1 MLCLWL
7 QFAIQNV
14 DYLQM
19 TRNKPDFVWSVS
31 ASLCQ
36 PGICKLVQSCSK
48 FSWWSV
54 CWGSVYW
61 GYCLQEVVHTK
72 CFKVTRTRQYTS
84 SFVNKNCADLLAVP
98 LMYIFQDISV
108 DFQYGGR
115 LFFKNGSNYISA
127 INWDMSTKF
136 GLLID
141 FDLLK
146 AATSTNAKPEI
157 LLLRFGRRIALS
169 RWRPRPLNTIPTV
182 DNTASKETASKRACI
197 RFIQLV
203 CMTPRYWRGT

>member
-1 MLCLWL
+1 MSLSKNAVVINIRKDKAQYQKSLVRKMKRSPKMFYTVTFEVSKEMMFLWL

-36 PGICKLVQSCSK
+36 PGICGLVQSCSK

-84 SFVNKNCADLLAVP
+84 SFVKKNCADLLPVP
-98 LMYIFQDISV
+98 LMYIFQDISG
-108 DFQYGGR
+108 Q
-115 LFFKNGSNYISA
+115 FFTWYLEISYC
-127 INWDMSTKF
+127 DS
-136 GLLID
+136 
-141 FDLLK
+141 
-146 AATSTNAKPEI
+146 S
-157 LLLRFGRRIALS
+157 
-169 RWRPRPLNTIPTV
+169 V
-182 DNTASKETASKRACI
+182 
-197 RFIQLV
+197 
-203 CMTPRYWRGT
+203 